1 MGIDLFTNDNYQLL
15 KLLYDNQTT
24 VLDKRVIPL
33 TQGEIS
39 RALGMSKAK
48 INVMFGNLQEYG
60 FISQESRGKYC
71 LLPKGVMLVEGLKKL
86 DTKLDSRMD

>member
-24 VLDKRVIPL
+24 VLDKCVIPL

-39 RALGMSKAK
+39 KELGMSKAK
-48 INVMFGNLQEYG
+48 INVMFGNLQTFGY
-60 FISQESRGKYC
+60 ISQECRGKYV
-71 LLPKGVMLVEGLKKL
+71 LLQKGIMLIEGLIKLDKKL
-86 DTKLDSRMD
+86 KG